1 MTEQQVTTTTL
12 SELVSRRVEKDPG
25 QVALVADG
33 VHTLTVGEWESRSRA
48 LARRLL
54 DRGVRPGDRVAL
66 LSGETGWIDYAIGNL
81 ALYMAGATV
90 VGVSHRLPAA
100 ELRRRLEHCGVAALL
115 TAGDVERLDRGDVA
129 ARTEDLAEILHTS
142 GTTGTSKPIAV
153 SHANLSFGQDTRG
166 GLFAGS
172 TGVLSAVPIGTN
184 ACHSAVVLAMTAGS
198 PVHVL
203 SDLGAENIAAM
214 IEKIGVEMAIIPP
227 STAGRLVTT
236 GLHERYDLSGLT
248 ALMLGSAPVPPATV
262 SKVSRALPGMRMMI
276 GYGST
281 ESAPAFVHTVVGE
294 SWTGSVGSPGRG
306 TELKVV
312 DATRAADAVDAE
324 EEPLP
329 PGRVGEICL
338 RSPAPQRFY
347 YRDPEATAR
356 VFRNGWTHM
365 GDLGHID
372 EDGFLH
378 FFDRARDVIV
388 RDGVRISSL
397 RVEGALLWHPEVVE
411 AAAFGVP
418 DPVMGQAVA
427 AAVVLRSPAGTAA
440 GSSPADAVLVE
451 PSPAAGSPAA
461 DAVATGSSADG
472 LDALLAERLEA
483 HELPDRIDVVDSL
496 PRGDLGKLLKREL
509 R

>member
-1 MTEQQVTTTTL
+1 
-12 SELVSRRVEKDPG
+12 
-25 QVALVADG
+25 
-33 VHTLTVGEWESRSRA
+33 
-48 LARRLL
+48 
-54 DRGVRPGDRVAL
+54 
-66 LSGETGWIDYAIGNL
+66 
-81 ALYMAGATV
+81 
-90 VGVSHRLPAA
+90 
-100 ELRRRLEHCGVAALL
+100 
-115 TAGDVERLDRGDVA
+115 
-129 ARTEDLAEILHTS
+129 
-142 GTTGTSKPIAV
+142 
-153 SHANLSFGQDTRG
+153 
-166 GLFAGS
+166 
-172 TGVLSAVPIGTN
+172 
-184 ACHSAVVLAMTAGS
+184 MTAGS

-262 SKVSRALPGMRMMI
+262 FKVSRALPGMRMMI

-294 SWTGSVGSPGRG
+294 SWTGSVGTPGRG

-312 DATRAADAVDAE
+312 DATRAADTADTAGAVDAE

-347 YRDPEATAR
+347 YRDPEATTR
-356 VFRNGWTHM
+356 VFRNGWTRM
-365 GDLGHID
+365 GDLGHVD

-418 DPVMGQAVA
+418 DPVTGQSVA
-427 AAVVLRSPAGTAA
+427 AAVVLRSPAGTDT
-440 GSSPADAVLVE
+440 ADAASVE
-451 PSPAAGSPAA
+451 GSLAS
-461 DAVATGSSADG
+461 D
-472 LDALLAERLEA
+472 LDALLSERLEA
-483 HELPDRIDVVDSL
+483 HELPDRIDVVGSL
-496 PRGDLGKLLKREL
+496 PRGDLGKPLKREL
-509 R
+509 RSKP